1 MVAGLKNAASPQG
14 VQGKA
19 PEVRNRVID
28 VLISRLGSS
37 KTFGENMIFML
48 NRACTFYVG
57 YSSTVA
63 ENVL

>member
-1 MVAGLKNAASPQG
+1 MVAGLNNTTSPQG
-14 VQGKA
+14 GQGKA
-19 PEVRNRVID
+19 SEVQNRVLA

-57 YSSTVA
+57 NSSNMA
-63 ENVL
+63 ENDP